1 MKRIIDNMIGD
12 KINKLEILDY
22 DYKTK
27 NFYVSVSVV
36 IKNG

>member
-22 DYKTK
+22 DCKTK
-27 NFYVSVSVV
+27 KILMSM
-36 IKNG
+36 